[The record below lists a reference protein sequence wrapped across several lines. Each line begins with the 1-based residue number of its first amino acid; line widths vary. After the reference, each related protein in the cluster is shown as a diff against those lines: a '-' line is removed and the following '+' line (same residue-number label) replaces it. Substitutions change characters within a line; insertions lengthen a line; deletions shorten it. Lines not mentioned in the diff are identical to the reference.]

1 MKKEPIEGHPQT
13 LCAAT
18 ETGASIICKQL
29 CIWHNNKKNAP
40 DASNHHETSSNIM
53 LPNSSPLWLG
63 TKLMDTVCRVLKGF
77 AGELYALGDLRKQRQ
92 TLHSCVFEEPLAD
105 KEAPLSSPT
114 FPKKQ
119 VGGILPTILDFP
131 PRILFKRIRASQL
144 MTCLE
149 VQVPCLKGDLFR
161 YSLTR
166 FIGCVFRRRTKFP
179 TVILTPIKLQSECEE
194 NSFTEHCYG
203 SD

>member
-1 MKKEPIEGHPQT
+1 MKN
-13 LCAAT
+13 L
-18 ETGASIICKQL
+18 TGTSWRTWKRNRSKDTHKPCVPLPKPVPPSFVNNSASGTIT
-29 CIWHNNKKNAP
+29 KKNAP

-161 YSLTR
+161 YSRTR
-166 FIGCVFRRRTKFP
+166 FIGCIFRRRTKFS
-179 TVILTPIKLQSECEE
+179 TVNLPR
-194 NSFTEHCYG
+194 
-203 SD
+203 